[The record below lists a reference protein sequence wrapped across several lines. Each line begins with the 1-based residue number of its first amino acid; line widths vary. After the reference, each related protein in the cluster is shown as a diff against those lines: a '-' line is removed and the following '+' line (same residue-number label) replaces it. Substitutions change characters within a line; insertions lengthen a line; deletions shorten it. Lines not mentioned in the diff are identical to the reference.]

1 MLEGS
6 KMIELIVVSA
16 SGGSIVT
23 TLIYCAVSYFINNR
37 LNKADKKVELAPVS
51 SSKPKVESLSN
62 SKFYPYSQFVHIL
75 NKIRNGNSPVTHY
88 ADRIYKILNKKDTSY
103 YSLIEAI
110 NLYNRSLIYSCS
122 ISDFEPNI
130 RIIKSFG
137 IIENVIIYE
146 IRVSHKDS
154 TIDFIIGSNGENV
167 DFVAEDYEEYKK
179 IKNKVD
185 ELKKSLTDYESVN
198 SPDQEIIQSVKEK
211 IDEGEERLQLT
222 VNKIKM
228 VVDDSKNKAE
238 IEKGFD
244 LYNKSMSTVF

>member
-1 MLEGS
+1 ML
-6 KMIELIVVSA
+6 ELIVVSA

-23 TLIYCAVSYFINNR
+23 TLIYCAVSYFRNNR
-37 LNKADKKVELAPVS
+37 LNKADKKVELP
-51 SSKPKVESLSN
+51 SSKKMIESLDN

-75 NKIRNGNSPVTHY
+75 NKIKSGDGSNP
-88 ADRIYKILNKKDTSY
+88 ADRIHKILDKKDTSH
-103 YSLIEAI
+103 YSLSQAI
-110 NLYNRSLIYSCS
+110 YQYNRSLFYSLS
-122 ISDFEPNI
+122 TYAFEPDI
-130 RIIKSFG
+130 KIVKSFG
-137 IIENVIIYE
+137 IIENVTIYE

-179 IKNKVD
+179 INNKVD
-185 ELKKSLTDYESVN
+185 ELKKNLTDYESVN

-228 VVDDSKNKAE
+228 AVEDSKNKAE